1 MVADRTANDVPGL
14 TGDQISDKVSVD
26 SDGQSDVV
34 TIAATDV
41 DPEFAA
47 RLANAF
53 ARNYIQFRR
62 HADRAQV
69 HNALR
74 LVKADFDRLDA
85 EERNSEAGQ
94 SLQRQL
100 SQLKALEALQT
111 GNAELVQ
118 RASVPDSPSS
128 PKTLR
133 NTVFGGILGLLLGC
147 GLAVLFERLD
157 RRLRAPPEFEEA
169 FGLPVLTTIPER
181 KPFARDEH
189 EMASLLNSDAEA
201 FRMLRT
207 RLRYFNVDRDIR
219 SVLVTSS
226 APGDGKTTVAWNLAA
241 SAAAA
246 GVRSVLVEADFHR
259 PTVAERV
266 GAAPIP
272 GLSELL
278 SGQALFENAVQH
290 VAVEDRANGH
300 KPERALDFI
309 VAGSLPPNPGELLDS
324 DGMAQ
329 LVEHLMGEYDLLV
342 VDTPPISLLA
352 DAIPL
357 LRHVERGDRRR
368 PAQQDHPR
376 RGHRAAATARQL
388 RCTDVGR
395 GRQQGLA
402 ARPLRLRLLRI

>member
-1 MVADRTANDVPGL
+1 M
-14 TGDQISDKVSVD
+14 
-26 SDGQSDVV
+26 
-34 TIAATDV
+34 
-41 DPEFAA
+41 
-47 RLANAF
+47 
-53 ARNYIQFRR
+53 
-62 HADRAQV
+62 
-69 HNALR
+69 
-74 LVKADFDRLDA
+74 KADFDRLDA

-133 NTVFGGILGLLLGC
+133 NTVFGGILGLLVGC

-181 KPFARDEH
+181 KQFARDEH
-189 EMASLLNSDAEA
+189 RNGEPAQTPTPRRFECCGLACATSTSTAISA
-201 FRMLRT
+201 
-207 RLRYFNVDRDIR
+207 RYWSHRR
-219 SVLVTSS
+219 P
-226 APGDGKTTVAWNLAA
+226 PGDGKTTVAWNLAA

-278 SGQALFENAVQH
+278 SGQAPFENAVQH

-309 VAGSLPPNPGELLDS
+309 VAGSLPPNPGELLES
-324 DGMAQ
+324 DGMAR

-357 LRHVERGDRRR
+357 LRHVSGVIVVGQLNKTTRDE
-368 PAQQDHPR
+368 
-376 RGHRAAATARQL
+376 ATELQRQL
-388 RCTDVGR
+388 GNFDAPTLGVVANRASPR
-395 GRQQGLA
+395 GRYGYGYYGYEANA
-402 ARPLRLRLLRI
+402 AQPERPELVRPVDSV